1 LTSREHDVAAFE
13 RLGHVFELAR
23 SKARLAVVLRAVG
36 RPDQA
41 AEVAREATEVATR
54 LRATPL
60 LAELG
65 ASPARVARARTGES
79 TRLLTDRELEVLG
92 LVALGRTN
100 REIAQQLFISTK
112 TASVHVSH
120 IMAKL
125 GAGGRTEAV
134 AVARSRSLL
143 PGDEST

>member
-1 LTSREHDVAAFE
+1 
-13 RLGHVFELAR
+13 
-23 SKARLAVVLRAVG
+23 
-36 RPDQA
+36 
-41 AEVAREATEVATR
+41 
-54 LRATPL
+54 
-60 LAELG
+60 
-65 ASPARVARARTGES
+65 
-79 TRLLTDRELEVLG
+79 VLG